1 MEWEQIDKYL
11 NSHYKN
17 YLIANQETQDL
28 IEDVL
33 DEYSN
38 IDMALY
44 LNKTIPKARK
54 EKLDRRIK
62 KLLKSDKTTSY
73 MAYKLNLVLQKRNI
87 TYKEM
92 LEALITSAFFEER
105 TTLDEYENIL
115 INDVSKVSYNYAIE
129 EIVKYYPKKKKVKH
143 WNYEIQYVI
152 MNIPLLYGTM
162 SAYMWA
168 LANQNAEEI
177 YKRILLKNG
186 QVTMKDL
193 EETFKKQQNAYLKP
207 DTHSGVI
214 ENYVESYVNLSYA
227 QAGIDNDIEKCRF
240 IAEMDN
246 RTTIMCQTLNNQIFY
261 VNKMNVYDRY
271 SEMDGK
277 NVIYH
282 TMGLKLGENLPPI
295 NNHFHWCRSNITY
308 NISEEVAEDVR
319 NKIKIANNYD
329 KEQFERYKK
338 YFGDEIPDNVEDFT
352 RMKLH
357 DIDRWNELKSRYYDK
372 REIYN
377 LKNK

>member
-1 MEWEQIDKYL
+1 MEWKEIDKYL

-17 YLIANQETQDL
+17 YLVVNQETQDL

-54 EKLDRRIK
+54 DKLDRRIK
-62 KLLKSDKTTSY
+62 KLLKNDKTTSY
-73 MAYKLNLVLQKRNI
+73 MAYKLNLVLKKRNI

-105 TTLDEYENIL
+105 TTLDEYENVL
-115 INDVSKVSYNYAIE
+115 INEVSEVSYNYAIE
-129 EIVKYYPKKKKVKH
+129 EIMKYYPNKKKIKRY
-143 WNYEIQYVI
+143 NYEIQYII

-162 SAYMWA
+162 FAYMWA
-168 LANQNAEEI
+168 LSNQNAEEI

-193 EETFKKQQNAYLKP
+193 KETFKKQQNAYLKP
-207 DTHSGVI
+207 DTHSGAM

-227 QAGIDNDIEKCRF
+227 QAGIENDIEKCRF
-240 IAEMDN
+240 IAEMDK
-246 RTTIMCQTLNNQIFY
+246 RTTIMCQTLNNQTFY
-261 VNKMNVYDRY
+261 LNKMNVYDRY
-271 SEMDGK
+271 SDMDGK

-282 TMGLKLGENLPPI
+282 TMGLKIGENLPPI
-295 NNHFHWCRSNITY
+295 NNHFHWCRSTITY
-308 NISEEVAEDVR
+308 NLGEDVADYVR
-319 NKIKIANNYD
+319 EHIRVSNNYD
-329 KEQFERYKK
+329 KEQFNRYKK
-338 YFGDEIPDNVEDFT
+338 YFGDDIPDSVEEFT
-352 RMKLH
+352 KIKLH
-357 DIDRWNELKSRYYDK
+357 DTDRWEELKSQYYDRRK
-372 REIYN
+372 AYN
-377 LKNK
+377 LSKK

>member
-1 MEWEQIDKYL
+1 MEWKEIDKYL

-17 YLIANQETQDL
+17 YLVVNQETQDL

-62 KLLKSDKTTSY
+62 KLLKNGKTTSY
-73 MAYKLNLVLQKRNI
+73 MAYKLNLVLKKRNI

-115 INDVSKVSYNYAIE
+115 INDVSEASYNYAIE
-129 EIVKYYPKKKKVKH
+129 EIIKYYPDKKKIKRY
-143 WNYEIQYVI
+143 NYEIQYII

-168 LANQNAEEI
+168 LSNQNAEEI

-193 EETFKKQQNAYLKP
+193 KETFKKQQNTYLKP
-207 DTHSGVI
+207 DTHSGAM

-227 QAGIDNDIEKCRF
+227 QAGIENDIEKCRF
-240 IAEMDN
+240 IAEMDK
-246 RTTIMCQTLNNQIFY
+246 RTTIMCQTLNNQTFY
-261 VNKMNVYDRY
+261 LNKMNVYDRY
-271 SEMDGK
+271 SDMDGK

-282 TMGLKLGENLPPI
+282 TMGLKIGENLPPI
-295 NNHFHWCRSNITY
+295 NNHFHWCRSTITY
-308 NISEEVAEDVR
+308 NLSDDVADYVR
-319 NKIKIANNYD
+319 EHIHVSNNYD
-329 KEQFERYKK
+329 KEQFNRYKK
-338 YFGDEIPDNVEDFT
+338 YFGDDIPDSVEEFT
-352 RMKLH
+352 RIKLH
-357 DIDRWNELKSRYYDK
+357 DTDRWEELKSQYYDRRK
-372 REIYN
+372 AYN
-377 LKNK
+377 LSKK

>member
-1 MEWEQIDKYL
+1 MEWKEIDKYL

-17 YLIANQETQDL
+17 YLVVNQETQDL

-44 LNKTIPKARK
+44 LNKTIPKAQK
-54 EKLDRRIK
+54 DKLDRRIK
-62 KLLKSDKTTSY
+62 KLLKNDKTTSY
-73 MAYKLNLVLQKRNI
+73 MAYKLNLVLKKRNI

-105 TTLDEYENIL
+105 TTLDEYENVL
-115 INDVSKVSYNYAIE
+115 ISDVSEVSYNYAIE
-129 EIVKYYPKKKKVKH
+129 EIMKCYPDKKKIKRY
-143 WNYEIQYVI
+143 NYEIQYII

-168 LANQNAEEI
+168 LSNQNAEEI

-193 EETFKKQQNAYLKP
+193 KETFKKQQNAYLKP

-227 QAGIDNDIEKCRF
+227 QAGIENDIEKCRF
-240 IAEMDN
+240 IAEMDK
-246 RTTIMCQTLNNQIFY
+246 RTTIMCQTLNNQTFY
-261 VNKMNVYDRY
+261 LNKMNVYDRY
-271 SEMDGK
+271 SDMDGK

-282 TMGLKLGENLPPI
+282 TMGLKIGENLPPI
-295 NNHFHWCRSNITY
+295 NNHFHWCRSTITY
-308 NISEEVAEDVR
+308 LLDEEVADYVR
-319 NKIKIANNYD
+319 ENIKIANNYD
-329 KEQFERYKK
+329 KEQFNRYKK
-338 YFGDEIPDNVEDFT
+338 YFGDDIPDSVEEFT
-352 RMKLH
+352 KIKLH
-357 DIDRWNELKSRYYDK
+357 DTDRWEELKSQYYDRRK
-372 REIYN
+372 AYN
-377 LKNK
+377 LSKK

>member
-129 EIVKYYPKKKKVKH
+129 EIVKYYPKKKRAKH
-143 WNYEIQYVI
+143 WNYEIQYII

-193 EETFKKQQNAYLKP
+193 KETFKKQQNAYLKP
-207 DTHSGVI
+207 DTHSGAI

-246 RTTIMCQTLNNQIFY
+246 RTTIMCQTLNNQTFY
-261 VNKMNVYDRY
+261 VNKMNGYDRY

-295 NNHFHWCRSNITY
+295 NNHFHWCRSTITY
-308 NISEEVAEDVR
+308 NLSEEVAEDVR

-338 YFGDEIPDNVEDFT
+338 YFGDEVPNNVEDFT

-357 DIDRWNELKSRYYDK
+357 DTDRWNELKARYYDK